1 MSKKNL
7 RRNKGKVKRN
17 YIKDK
22 AVVEF
27 ILQHSQKERIDFS
40 KIKIPSFLDISADEE
55 RPTVLEQF
63 DSNKNQGEEGDEEIN
78 NKYIKQNINKIQQPP
93 NMNSSKKQKNANLW
107 IFIIK

>member
-63 DSNKNQGEEGDEEIN
+63 DSNKNDELSVQ
-78 NKYIKQNINKIQQPP
+78 K
-93 NMNSSKKQKNANLW
+93 SKKMPIFGFSLLNELSSDENLKGATN
-107 IFIIK
+107 FKSSLF